1 MTRNRNE
8 TKRRP
13 EWSESVMTL
22 IRAFGK
28 LALATAI
35 GAFALVSVAAA
46 QEHFKSPGEAADAL
60 AAAARAGDRKAIEA
74 ILGPGANEIVS
85 SGDAVQD
92 ENARKVFV
100 AAFDINHRIEGNNP
114 ATLVIGQGDFPFAIP
129 IVQSGDTW
137 MFDALAGREEVF
149 ARRIGRNELAAI
161 QVCLAYF
168 DAQNDYADVTPKVNG
183 MAVYAQRIVSSPGKK
198 DGLYWPAAQGE
209 PQSPIGEA
217 VAFASAR
224 GYRVGSHEPYHGY
237 YYKILKR
244 QGPAAPGGEIDYV
257 VDGNMVGGFA
267 LIAWPAQYGNSGVT
281 TFIVNSNGD
290 VFEKDLGAD
299 TQKVVARLTW
309 FNPDKTWKTVGE
321 TEMK

>member
-1 MTRNRNE
+1 
-8 TKRRP
+8 
-13 EWSESVMTL
+13 MTL

-60 AAAARAGDRKAIEA
+60 ATAARAGDRKAIEA

-267 LIAWPAQYGNSGVT
+267 LIAWPAQYGNSGVA

-299 TQKVVARLTW
+299 TQKVAAHLTW

>member
-8 TKRRP
+8 TERRLG
-13 EWSESVMTL
+13 WSENVMTL

-46 QEHFKSPGEAADAL
+46 QQHFKSPDEAADAL
-60 AAAARAGDRKAIEA
+60 ANAARAGDRRAIEA
-74 ILGPGANEIVS
+74 ILGPAAHEIVS
-85 SGDAVQD
+85 SGDPVQD
-92 ENARKVFV
+92 ENARKIFV

-114 ATLVIGQGDFPFAIP
+114 ATLVIGRDDFPFAIP
-129 IVQSGDTW
+129 IVQNGDTW
-137 MFDALAGREEVF
+137 MFDAAAGVEEVL

-168 DAQNDYADVTPKVNG
+168 DAQNEYADVTPKVNG

-209 PQSPIGEA
+209 QPSPIGEA
-217 VAFASAR
+217 VAFASVR

-244 QGPAAPGGEIDYV
+244 QGPAAPGGEMDYV
-257 VDGNMVGGFA
+257 IDGNMVGGFA

-281 TFIVNSNGD
+281 SFLVDSNGD

-299 TQKVVARLTW
+299 TQKIAGRITW
-309 FNPDKTWKTVGE
+309 FNPDSTWKKVEE